1 MKRNRHCAETSSVC
15 IFFFFLLSVHFSPVL
30 LVFGC
35 NCCREALGCFEACV
49 SAVSLF
55 QQSLFSYSVE
65 IWHFVFF
72 FAFALCFLVCLFY
85 LSVCLQMH
93 SMGLVF
99 TCNAY
104 FFIGAYFCFLW
115 LAGHCLIGCD
125 HRGNTFAMVF
135 IQYSH
140 FFLLFLPFFP
150 VWEWV
155 AYLCMREKLLLC
167 AFCVS
172 WVSNPISPAAVC
184 CGQVFQESEAPWCS
198 CLRLFFVLFCWRVF
212 ASFSPK
218 FAFLS
223 CSNAL
228 FPLLSLAND
237 DEFAR
242 KSWTDDANINV
253 ADSNGSV
260 VWISPHFLIYL
271 FGSSVF
277 VFICVCCHSVAFLSF
292 FAWLG
297 WQFVQEKIRCF
308 SFVFLFSL
316 VCLFVRIHPHPLS
329 NMHM

>member
-1 MKRNRHCAETSSVC
+1 MKRNRHSAETFYVC
-15 IFFFFLLSVHFSPVL
+15 IFFFFYFPFISLLFYWFLDAIVAEKHLVVSK
-30 LVFGC
+30 LVFQPFLC
-35 NCCREALGCFEACV
+35 
-49 SAVSLF
+49 SSSLF
-55 QQSLFSYSVE
+55 FFIFGWDLAFCVLFRLRFLLFSM
-65 IWHFVFF
+65 FV
-72 FAFALCFLVCLFY
+72 

-93 SMGLVF
+93 PMGLVF
-99 TCNAY
+99 TCSAY
-104 FFIGAYFCFLW
+104 FFIGAFFVFSGWLDIASSIVIIAETLLPWSSSNTRTFSFCFFLFFRVGVSRIFVY
-115 LAGHCLIGCD
+115 AGK
-125 HRGNTFAMVF
+125 T
-135 IQYSH
+135 
-140 FFLLFLPFFP
+140 
-150 VWEWV
+150 
-155 AYLCMREKLLLC
+155 
-167 AFCVS
+167 AFVCICVS
-172 WVSNPISPAAVC
+172 WVCNPISPTAVC

-277 VFICVCCHSVAFLSF
+277 VFICICCHSVAFLSF
-292 FAWLG
+292 FAWFG